1 MPINIQPSNGLL
13 KPAEDMGFGLEF
25 RKSSTKQHS
34 SSKTAKESSVLPHS
48 KQSWKDAEKLK
59 SKSDLK
65 QKGKLD
71 AEGKI
76 QNSETVRR
84 RATERDE
91 LVKHMSNLPG
101 YLLRTDKVENFQ
113 EKAFN
118 VGVLDWSRL
127 EKWKHKQKHIP
138 VLVSSFTT
146 IYQCWWQGKT

>member
-1 MPINIQPSNGLL
+1 MPINIHPRNGFL

-91 LVKHMSNLPG
+91 LVKHMSSAGFNNP
-101 YLLRTDKVENFQ
+101 LLGCILIGMAQLHN
-113 EKAFN
+113 
-118 VGVLDWSRL
+118 
-127 EKWKHKQKHIP
+127 KHSDFTLQSD
-138 VLVSSFTT
+138 VSP
-146 IYQCWWQGKT
+146 IY